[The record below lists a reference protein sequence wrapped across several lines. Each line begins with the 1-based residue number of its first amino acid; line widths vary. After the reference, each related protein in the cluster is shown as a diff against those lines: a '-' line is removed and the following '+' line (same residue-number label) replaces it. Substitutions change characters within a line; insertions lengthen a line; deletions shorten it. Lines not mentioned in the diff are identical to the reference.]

1 MNTKVIFNLQKI
13 WGDNKKKETEDK
25 KLKKEEKV
33 KAPKVK
39 KTKKKETK
47 KREPYFKA
55 VKSELKK
62 VKWPS
67 RKEGLKYTIATMV
80 FILLFVILFALLNLG
95 M

>member
-1 MNTKVIFNLQKI
+1 M
-13 WGDNKKKETEDK
+13 KKETEDK

-67 RKEGLKYTIATMV
+67 RKEVLKYTMATIV

-95 M
+95 MSAIKGLFN